1 MTSVAT
7 QSLIDD
13 FTDSNGIVIEKD
25 HFLVIEHTNPVN
37 DVAYSFYK
45 VLDVKSD
52 AMKYGFLFQG
62 NQNLKNVPLENYNV
76 DRSQNAT
83 VENFNNIKALYN
95 VYIARGYWKT
105 IFNKVQDDWNHND
118 PLGRNFHRRMSPLLE
133 QRGPTPPPQQQ
144 GGKKEFK
151 NFGGSGKKLTRKNRK
166 YLMKLYRKNRTR
178 RKHRGGG
185 KAGKPG
191 TVSWDKMYWHRLNSI
206 REDAVSQLRNRYGI
220 PEYDEEA
227 TKLENLRVHKMAAS
241 NPKENIQLVKQLKK
255 LRKTV
260 RNNAHEITLNEKQ
273 NEFLDQFY
281 TDTPCCVISGGGKID
296 DSDGRIR
303 LYKTTEELNAA
314 KERNEVQRY
323 LVNVSKRNRA
333 GEEIIVPTWLTNEEY
348 DKLRAEMLMKIREQ
362 DADDR
367 IRTGKTMMNT
377 LASNKVDKDW
387 DLYEAASALVED
399 KTKPKETMFT
409 GNFHHT
415 RPVGRVAFSDEQHYH
430 YIDGKVSPT
439 KASETSQSGG
449 GKEEKVLPTF
459 ESTKTKLKEILKNI
473 PPDDKFSPISKKI
486 LKKIDSFKKESFN
499 KFLNIIHK
507 NLDDIMRE
515 SKQKGGVKKKRVR
528 SRSSPRVR
536 GEDAVSSTG
545 CPICYKEFHFMGSGG
560 RVEDATKCSGTCNRY
575 VCNDCIRQMQYNRCP
590 LNCKNF
596 SHPDTAFPIYLNDRF
611 DNQYIMRRMQYFIQ
625 QSHTRENER
634 QMEEQRERIMEDHY
648 IFRTGQII
656 ELIWVI
662 MMVMWFM
669 VLVYRTDND
678 TSSVIDHVSQDRRLR
693 AMITI
698 LLTIYR
704 IPEHWKRSI
713 IRFFVRLFGDP
724 RVRALR
730 DLGLDNMGGGKK
742 TRRKRYKRKRRTK
755 RKMRKKRGG
764 MKIGDRVEK
773 AFEMEGFNEETGKP
787 TGKKFYQNYQ
797 GIIQHISKKK
807 GMLTIKWSDGSITT
821 EQEKDVKNLE
831 PRIDDHKYQAE
842 VPNYIQSS
850 TNMRGDRESGLLSG
864 EYMQRKPRGEMT
876 SAQQLDILF
885 QNSPIDHLKDPKAA
899 RALIARLK
907 SGE

>member
-1 MTSVAT
+1 MASVGT
-7 QSLIDD
+7 QSLIED
-13 FTDSNGIVIEKD
+13 FTDKTGSVIEKD

-62 NQNLKNVPLENYNV
+62 NRNLKNVPLENYNV

-105 IFNKVQDDWNHND
+105 IFDKVQDDWKHND
-118 PLGRNFHRRMSPLLE
+118 QLGRNFHRRMSPLLE
-133 QRGPTPPPQQQ
+133 QRGPSQQ

-166 YLMKLYRKNRTR
+166 HLMKLYRKNRTR

-206 REDAVSQLRNRYGI
+206 RDDAVSQLRNRYGI

-227 TKLENLRVHKMAAS
+227 TKLENLRVHKMAES
-241 NPKENIQLVKQLKK
+241 NPKKNIQLVKQLKK

-303 LYKTTEELNAA
+303 LYKTTEELNQA
-314 KERNEVQRY
+314 KERNDVQHY
-323 LVNVSKRNRA
+323 LVNVSKRNRDT
-333 GEEIIVPTWLTNEEY
+333 GEEIIEQSWLTHDEY
-348 DKLRAEMLMKIREQ
+348 NTLHAEMLLKLNEEE
-362 DADDR
+362 ADDR
-367 IRTGKTMMNT
+367 LYGRGTTMMNT
-377 LASNKVDKDW
+377 IASDEVNKDW
-387 DLYEAASALVED
+387 ELYEAAWALVQGE
-399 KTKPKETMFT
+399 KKPTMYT
-409 GNFHHT
+409 GNFHEI
-415 RPVGRVAFSDEQHYH
+415 RPRKVAFAGETQHS
-430 YIDGKVSPT
+430 DGKVSPT

-611 DNQYIMRRMQYFIQ
+611 DNQYIMRRIQYFIQ
-625 QSHTRENER
+625 QSHARENER
-634 QMEEQRERIMEDHY
+634 QMEEQRERIMENHY
-648 IFRTGQII
+648 IFRTGQMI
-656 ELIWVI
+656 ELIWVV
-662 MMVMWFM
+662 MMVMWFF
-669 VLVYRTDND
+669 VLVYRTDNND
-678 TSSVIDHVSQDRRLR
+678 TSVIYRVSQDRRLR
-693 AMITI
+693 AMILIIT
-698 LLTIYR
+698 TIYR

-764 MKIGDRVEK
+764 MKIGDKVEK

-807 GMLTIKWSDGSITT
+807 GMLTIKWSDGSKTT
-821 EQEKDVKNLE
+821 EHEKDVKNLE
-831 PRIDDHKYQAE
+831 PRIDVDKYQAE

-850 TNMRGDRESGLLSG
+850 TNELRGSMPLSG

-876 SAQQLDILF
+876 SAQQLDTLF